1 MSYRIAVCDDKKE
14 DAEYVAGCV
23 EQWARLG
30 GRRAKVRIFPSAEA
44 FLFEYSG
51 DQCYDLLLLDVEMG
65 AMDGVSLAK
74 ELRRNNDSLQ
84 IIFVTGYS
92 DYITEGYEVSALHYL
107 VKPVNTDKLFRV
119 LDRAADRLCRD
130 ERTLDI
136 RAEGGLVR
144 ISVRKIRYVDVQLNY
159 ITIHADT
166 EVTVKMP
173 LSEMAQKL
181 DERFY
186 RVGRSAIV
194 NLTCIRNVSKTEICL
209 NDGARIPLPRGAY
222 NAINR
227 AIMDSD
233 ML

>member
-1 MSYRIAVCDDKKE
+1 MCDDKKE

-30 GRRAKVRIFPSAEA
+30 GRRVDIRMFSSAEA
-44 FLFEYSG
+44 FLFAYSG
-51 DQCYDLLLLDVEMG
+51 DQGYDFLLLDIEMG
-65 AMDGVSLAK
+65 EMDGVSLAK
-74 ELRRNNDSLQ
+74 ELRRDNDSLQ

-92 DYITEGYEVSALHYL
+92 DYIAEGYEVSALHYL
-107 VKPVNTDKLFRV
+107 MKPVKQDKLFSV
-119 LDRAADRLCRD
+119 LDRAADRLHRD

-136 RAEGGLVR
+136 KADGGLVR
-144 ISVRKIRYVDVQLNY
+144 VPVRKIRYVDVQLNY
-159 ITIHADT
+159 ITVHADT

-194 NLTCIRNVSKTEICL
+194 NLTFIRNVTKTEICL
-209 NDGARIPLPRGAY
+209 QDGARIPLPRGAY
-222 NAINR
+222 KTINR